1 MSSLRVCFLSPNFS
15 QKTGVFRRKPRLME
29 QTRTRNRRPS
39 NPTRRQRPVPAT
51 SWPTWCD
58 RYRDR
63 PTDDDAPAPEPTF
76 EPSTADKI
84 EAASLFGQID
94 HADFDANSEADRREL
109 MARVARALAA
119 ARAQGLLDA
128 NGDED
133 DLSIDRWLDTLA
145 PSPEHYEIRS
155 FDNLSILDARGV
167 SDNRFGG
174 FIDM

>member
-1 MSSLRVCFLSPNFS
+1 
-15 QKTGVFRRKPRLME
+15 
-29 QTRTRNRRPS
+29 
-39 NPTRRQRPVPAT
+39 
-51 SWPTWCD
+51 
-58 RYRDR
+58 
-63 PTDDDAPAPEPTF
+63 
-76 EPSTADKI
+76 
-84 EAASLFGQID
+84 
-94 HADFDANSEADRREL
+94 

-128 NGDED
+128 NGDEN

-155 FDNLSILDARGV
+155 FDDLSILNARGV